1 MLIESCIAVP
11 VEIKPRTELGRRIL
25 QRIKD
30 LHLDVAQAASRIDV
44 EYETLRKVVKGD
56 RPPARRLLRDLC
68 RELNLDFQE
77 LEIIVVVDKLRQKH
91 PGALLHIAGVAE
103 PEIVAIAR
111 QWPLLSDDQKRH
123 VRWLVAKFVEENAS
137 NSALPGIEQAERKKP
152 Q

>member
-1 MLIESCIAVP
+1 MTDTIGVAVP

-30 LHLDVAQAASRIDV
+30 LHLDVMEAASRIDV

-77 LEIIVVVDKLRQKH
+77 LETIVVVDKLRQEH
-91 PGALLHIAGVAE
+91 PAALLHIAGVAE
-103 PEIVAIAR
+103 PEIIAIAR
-111 QWPLLSDDQKRH
+111 QWPSLSDDQKQH
-123 VRWLVAKFVEENAS
+123 IRWLVAKFGEENAS
-137 NSALPGIEQAERKKP
+137 NSTPSGIEQTERKKP

>member
-1 MLIESCIAVP
+1 MGVAVP
-11 VEIKPRTELGRRIL
+11 IEIKPRTELGRRIL

-30 LHLDVAQAASRIDV
+30 LGLDVMQAASRIDV

-77 LEIIVVVDKLRQKH
+77 LEIIVVVDRLRQKH
-91 PGALLHIAGVAE
+91 PGALLHIAGVVE
-103 PEIVAIAR
+103 PEIIAIAR
-111 QWPLLSDDQKRH
+111 QWPSLSDDQKRH
-123 VRWLVAKFVEENAS
+123 VRWLVAKFVEANAS
-137 NSALPGIEQAERKKP
+137 SSTLPGIEQTEREKP

>member
-1 MLIESCIAVP
+1 MVGTINIAVP

-30 LHLDVAQAASRIDV
+30 LGLDVMQVAPRIGV

-56 RPPARRLLRDLC
+56 RPPARRVLRDLC
-68 RELNLDFQE
+68 LELNLDLQE
-77 LEIIVVVDKLRQKH
+77 LENIVVVDKLRQKH
-91 PGALLHIAGVAE
+91 PGALLHIAGVAD

-111 QWPLLSDDQKRH
+111 QWPSLSDDQRQH
-123 VRWLVAKFVEENAS
+123 IRWLIKKFVEENALRS
-137 NSALPGIEQAERKKP
+137 TPPGAQTEQKKP

>member
-1 MLIESCIAVP
+1 VP
-11 VEIKPRTELGRRIL
+11 VEIKPRTELARRIL

-30 LHLDVAQAASRIDV
+30 LHLDVMQAANRIDV

-91 PGALLHIAGVAE
+91 PGALLRIAGLAE
-103 PEIVAIAR
+103 PEIIVIAR
-111 QWPLLSDDQKRH
+111 QWPSLSDDQRQH
-123 VRWLVAKFVEENAS
+123 IRWLIAKFVEENALQ
-137 NSALPGIEQAERKKP
+137 SALPRVQTEEKKP